1 MNECLDKYNRLI
13 LTNGS
18 HCRLRVGLRC
28 SVCHLGQTRLTFN
41 LVMTGWKVLNLHICR
56 KYPASQRRLFA
67 TVVNAKTPQ
76 TFIEKVVQ
84 RYALGL
90 APGQV
95 VKAGDYV
102 MIRPEH
108 VMSHDNTGPVIS
120 K

>member
-1 MNECLDKYNRLI
+1 MGPPRCCRRIVRTISSANNPIRAFATEA
-13 LTNGS
+13 
-18 HCRLRVGLRC
+18 RLR
-28 SVCHLGQTRLTFN
+28 Q
-41 LVMTGWKVLNLHICR
+41 
-56 KYPASQRRLFA
+56 Q
-67 TVVNAKTPQ
+67 PQ

-84 RYALGL
+84 KYTVGWPKDKA
-90 APGQV
+90 